1 MLQELK
7 MTELLK
13 GLRDKYARYLVNFI
27 LRRNLILRVKV
38 KRIKVCFQNLAAYV
52 AN

>member
-13 GLRDKYARYLVNFI
+13 GLRDKYAPLSGELHFTQ
-27 LRRNLILRVKV
+27 KSHPEG
-38 KRIKVCFQNLAAYV
+38 KS
-52 AN
+52 